1 MWVPVS
7 QGSLASRLVWLQADA
22 LLAVLYPKLIKIE
35 LYLAA
40 KQKYAEFYDFI
51 VLRTASSF
59 MINQSTPDDRLG
71 LPLQDYLRIVINRVL
86 KIPSSRRHNSSVI
99 QYSFADFLAE
109 VSPIR
114 PEPSTEIIQVRF
126 HST

>member
-22 LLAVLYPKLIKIE
+22 LLAV
-35 LYLAA
+35 LAA

-86 KIPSSRRHNSSVI
+86 KIPSSRSTRLLTSRRGI
-99 QYSFADFLAE
+99 
-109 VSPIR
+109 PIR